1 MSSSTPAS
9 LVDEL
14 EVAHRQGDPLVLA
27 HGSPYEWAVAC
38 HELFLVGRID
48 VIETAARH
56 LRAVYPEV
64 QYLATLVAWLDA
76 IPRHLPAPLAFCDD
90 STAEIQIVPRS
101 GCDIAL
107 LCFCAAGGGTLGL
120 PVSFVH
126 QWLGRLPV
134 SLVYIKD
141 FRELWGTC
149 GYPSLGS
156 DRTQSVAAL
165 QRIVAEL
172 GGRRIYTF
180 GVSHG
185 GYPAL
190 YYGLALGAAAALSLG
205 GKTDLRPD
213 LNHSLGAVTPTYLN
227 FLKQDPGH
235 AEDLG
240 ESYAAAKYRPHVLLA
255 FGADNLPDR
264 THAEKMSERV
274 PNVELIAVQ
283 GSAEHNVID
292 PLIRQRGFRGLLY
305 RLLCA

>member
-1 MSSSTPAS
+1 
-9 LVDEL
+9 
-14 EVAHRQGDPLVLA
+14 
-27 HGSPYEWAVAC
+27 
-38 HELFLVGRID
+38 
-48 VIETAARH
+48 
-56 LRAVYPEV
+56 LRAVYPEI
-64 QYLATLVAWLDA
+64 QYLATLVEWLDA
-76 IPRHLPAPLAFCDD
+76 IPRHLPAPLAFDD
-90 STAEIQIVPRS
+90 DPAAEIQIVPRP
-101 GCDIAL
+101 GCDTVL

-149 GYPSLGS
+149 GYPSLGP
-156 DRTQSVAAL
+156 DRFQSVAAL
-165 QRIVAEL
+165 RCIAAQL
-172 GGRRIYTF
+172 GGRQIYTF

-190 YYGLALGAAAALSLG
+190 YYGLALGAAAALCLG

-227 FLKQDPGH
+227 FLKQVPGH
-235 AEDLG
+235 AEDMG

-264 THAEKMSERV
+264 VHAEKMSKRV